1 MATAFS
7 EYGDQTMQRDSE
19 CVKSWCDT
27 YQLFSQYSRVRY
39 QGNIQNHT
47 LLSLKRDNTQNQR
60 DKCGQSSY

>member
-19 CVKSWCDT
+19 CIKPQCDT
-27 YQLFSQYSRVRY
+27 YQSFSQYSRVRT

-47 LLSLKRDNTQNQR
+47 LLSLKRDNTQN
-60 DKCGQSSY
+60 